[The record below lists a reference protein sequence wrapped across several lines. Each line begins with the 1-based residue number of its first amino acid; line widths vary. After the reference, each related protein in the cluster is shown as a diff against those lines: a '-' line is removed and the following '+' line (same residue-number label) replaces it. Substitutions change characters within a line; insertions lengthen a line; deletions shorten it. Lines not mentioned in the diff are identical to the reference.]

1 MRGLSCELFSF
12 SWRMQFLPRSAPRG
26 SLIGGWHGRL
36 LVGATGMRR
45 VLGRAK
51 LEKRDVKLFQRISSE
66 VERGLGSLGRER
78 DGRSREKRD
87 N

>member
-1 MRGLSCELFSF
+1 
-12 SWRMQFLPRSAPRG
+12 
-26 SLIGGWHGRL
+26 
-36 LVGATGMRR
+36 MRR